1 VTQGGMDNPAK
12 QGVQGH
18 HPYVFGNTPEI
29 ATEELTRLALQD
41 RVFTRAYG
49 IFPRDLAL
57 PTPVSRILDLACGTG
72 GWLLEAASHLQ
83 GQGLQLAEGIDK
95 DPAMVAFA
103 RAQARVRHVEHL
115 ISFEEGDILKD
126 LEKVRE
132 RGFYDL
138 IHCRFISAFLPASY
152 WPTLAST
159 CKALLKKGGI
169 LLLCEN
175 EIAVTNSPG
184 YNRLSQIFLRAL
196 HQSGMNF
203 GGEVCWGVTAL
214 FRKFLRDAGFAPI
227 QVQSH
232 ALEFSTGTAHHEM
245 LLKDFQLG
253 VHTAKPFLLKYGRI
267 SKEEYEAV
275 LQQLWHDFQ
284 SEDFYAVVYGLSAW
298 GRA

>member
-1 VTQGGMDNPAK
+1 VTQGGTDNPAK

-29 ATEELTRLALQD
+29 ATEELTRLAFQD
-41 RVFTRAYG
+41 RAFTRAYG
-49 IFPRDLAL
+49 IFPRDLDL

-83 GQGLQLAEGIDK
+83 GQGLQLAKGIDK
-95 DPAMVAFA
+95 DPAMIAFA
-103 RAQARVRHVEHL
+103 RAQARVRGREHL
-115 ISFEEGDILKD
+115 ISFEEGDILTD
-126 LEKVRE
+126 LDSA
-132 RGFYDL
+132 GASGLYDL
-138 IHCRFISAFLPASY
+138 IHSRFIAAFLPASG
-152 WPTLAST
+152 WPRLVRA
-159 CKALLKKGGI
+159 CKARLRPGGV

-175 EIAVTNSPG
+175 EVACTNSPG
-184 YNRLSQIFLRAL
+184 YNRLSQIFLHAL
-196 HQSGMNF
+196 HQAGMNF

-214 FRKFLRDAGFAPI
+214 FRKFLREAGFVSI

-232 ALEFSTGTAHHEM
+232 ALEFSTGTVHHEM

-267 SKEEYEAV
+267 CEEEYEAV